1 MTTLQT
7 TPVPAHRPSW
17 LRHPRQLA
25 LDNGVLIG
33 FIVLVVALSLATP
46 YFLTTGN
53 LLSILVQSAP
63 FVIMAVGELVVVLVA
78 GIDLSVGAMAGLSGA
93 VAAAL
98 MAQLGLPWPLALLV
112 ALIATTAVGA
122 LQGFVVNY
130 LRVTDFIATLAG
142 LSIVSSLTLI
152 ITQGNPIGIAAD
164 AFNAIGQARLLDVP
178 AQVWLAL
185 CVVGGA
191 WIWLARTASGQHIYA
206 IGGNRVAAYRSG
218 IRVRALRTGAYAFS
232 GLCSG
237 IAGIVFAAQLSSAD
251 PNAGRGDE
259 LSAIAAVVIGGVS
272 LFGGRGKV
280 SGAVIGALLIAT
292 ILDALVL
299 LNVPPYYTQLVQG
312 FVILLAVMLD
322 YLKRRDQAV

>member
-1 MTTLQT
+1 MTTKQSRQITAGGSNGLQ
-7 TPVPAHRPSW
+7 RF
-17 LRHPRQLA
+17 RHFA
-25 LDNGVLIG
+25 SNNGVLIA
-33 FIVLVVALSLATP
+33 FIVLVIGLSLATP
-46 YFLTTGN
+46 YFLTTAN

-63 FVIMAVGELVVVLVA
+63 FVIMAIGELVVVLVA

-98 MAQLGLPWPLALLV
+98 MASLGLPWPLALLC
-112 ALIATTAVGA
+112 ALLASCCVGA
-122 LQGFVVNY
+122 LQGVIINY

-152 ITQGNPIGIAAD
+152 ITQGNPISITAD
-164 AFNAIGQARLLDVP
+164 WFNAIGQARWLNVP
-178 AQVWLAL
+178 VQVWIAL
-185 CVVGGA
+185 GVVCGA
-191 WIWLARTASGQHIYA
+191 WIWLAKTASGQHIYA
-206 IGGNRVAAYRSG
+206 VGGNRVAAYRSG
-218 IRVRALRTGAYAFS
+218 IAVRRLRTTAYAIS

-237 IAGIVFAAQLSSAD
+237 VAGIIFAAQLSSAD

-259 LSAIAAVVIGGVS
+259 LTAIAAVVIGGVS

-280 SGAVIGALLIAT
+280 SSAVIGALLIAT

-322 YLKRRDQAV
+322 YLKRRDHSV

>member
-7 TPVPAHRPSW
+7 TPGAAHRHAW
-17 LRHPRQLA
+17 LRRPGQLA

-33 FIVLVVALSLATP
+33 FIVLVAALSLATP
-46 YFLTTGN
+46 YFLSTAN

-78 GIDLSVGAMAGLSGA
+78 GIDLAVGAMAGLSGA

-98 MAQLGLPWPLALLV
+98 MAGLGLPWPLALAG
-112 ALIATTAVGA
+112 ALAATTAVGA
-122 LQGFVVNY
+122 IQGLIINY

-142 LSIVSSLTLI
+142 LSVVSSLTLI

-164 AFNAIGQARLLDVP
+164 SFNALGQARWLDVP
-178 AQVWLAL
+178 AQVWIAL
-185 CVVGGA
+185 CVVVGT
-191 WIWLARTASGQHIYA
+191 WFWLGRTASGQHVYA
-206 IGGNRVAAYRSG
+206 VGGNRTAAYRSG
-218 IRVRALRTGAYAFS
+218 IAVRRLRTAAYAFS

-237 IAGIVFAAQLSSAD
+237 VAGIVFAAQLSSAD

-322 YLKRRDQAV
+322 YLKRRDSSA

>member
-7 TPVPAHRPSW
+7 TPMPSD
-17 LRHPRQLA
+17 RQAWIRRSGQMVLQ
-25 LDNGVLIG
+25 NGVLLG
-33 FIVLVVALSLATP
+33 FVVLVLGLSLATP
-46 YFLTTGN
+46 YFLSSAN

-78 GIDLSVGAMAGLSGA
+78 GIDLAVGAMAGLSGA

-98 MAQLGLPWPLALLV
+98 MARLGLPWPLALLV
-112 ALIATTAVGA
+112 ALMATSAVGA
-122 LQGFVVNY
+122 IQGLIVNY

-142 LSIVSSLTLI
+142 LSVVGSLTLI

-164 AFNAIGQARLLDVP
+164 SFNALGQARWLNLP
-178 AQVWLAL
+178 AQVWIAL
-185 CVVGGA
+185 CVVCAA
-191 WIWLARTASGQHIYA
+191 WVWLGRTASGQHVYA
-206 IGGNRVAAYRSG
+206 VGGNRVAAYRSG
-218 IRVRALRTGAYAFS
+218 IAVRRLRTVAYAFS

-237 IAGIVFAAQLSSAD
+237 IAGIIFAAQLSSAD

-259 LSAIAAVVIGGVS
+259 LTAIAAVVIGGVS

-280 SGAVIGALLIAT
+280 SGAVTGALLIST

-322 YLKRRDQAV
+322 YLKRRDHSF